1 VEDVRKVRG
10 ALAVPGRSLVFA
22 SIDSWLKWVYSPGDD
37 ELSEIGRVTVPL
49 SVASLS
55 LG

>member
-1 VEDVRKVRG
+1 VEDVGKVRG
-10 ALAVPGRSLVFA
+10 ALAVPGGSLVFA
-22 SIDSWLKWVYSPGDD
+22 SIDSWLKRVYSLEDD

-49 SVASLS
+49 SVASPS